1 MSYPFEYGDETIW
14 DAGYHSGQLYF
25 ALARGC
31 AEFLDVAPGLTHTP
45 QGSCAVDGE
54 VFQVF
59 VQRLY
64 ELYSAS
70 SHEVL
75 RELGH
80 GLLVTSLVLLDRTG
94 GRIDMRPEDRA
105 ALDEARS
112 GLARTMAS

>member
-1 MSYPFEYGDETIW
+1 MSYPFERGDETLW

-25 ALARGC
+25 ALARGA
-31 AEFLDVAPGLTHTP
+31 AEFLDVAPGLTPTP

-64 ELYSAS
+64 ELYTS
-70 SHEVL
+70 SRNEVL
-75 RELGH
+75 RGLGH

-94 GRIDMRPEDRA
+94 GRIAVRPQDAA
-105 ALDEARS
+105 ALDEAKAA
-112 GLARTMAS
+112 LARTMAS